1 MERKT
6 QLWYLIGLTA
16 ATMMPQYALQ
26 GWLATGGQP
35 ADIAPWFLFVDSGA
49 WALRAII
56 EAWALVFL
64 FSTQPNDDSQRRML
78 AFFEIALIVLITV
91 TLGPALAS
99 VGLGDAMHESLPVPI
114 YWIWNFMVASYA
126 PLMLGAAGFAFKVE
140 MQAATDAQP
149 ATDLQP
155 IAEPVESQAVAM
167 QPEPVQVA
175 PQAAATDVQA
185 EKLDTAT
192 RRNEVARAKRAN
204 PQVTNNELA
213 SIFDVDAS
221 TIYRDVTHLQK
232 NGILNGTH

>member
-1 MERKT
+1 VVNNWRTKSGSASN
-6 QLWYLIGLTA
+6 LYTA
-16 ATMMPQYALQ
+16 I
-26 GWLATGGQP
+26 
-35 ADIAPWFLFVDSGA
+35 DESV
-49 WALRAII
+49 
-56 EAWALVFL
+56 
-64 FSTQPNDDSQRRML
+64 SQWP
-78 AFFEIALIVLITV
+78 
-91 TLGPALAS
+91 GPALNSYVRNFNATQTYECTFDAS
-99 VGLGDAMHESLPVPI
+99 DFDTAGQYENARIGWVGDAMHESLPSPV

-140 MQAATDAQP
+140 MQAATEAQP

-175 PQAAATDVQA
+175 PQANANDVQA